1 MPGVPHAGQEKGCGP
16 HEKGCGRTEG
26 NRIGAEGKMITG
38 LYTAGASLKALQ
50 SAQEI
55 TARNIAHMETI
66 GYKRRTARMVSFGQH
81 LDEVER
87 ETPLESTLDL
97 SQGDLQYT
105 GGSLDIALEG
115 PCFLAIR
122 TPTGLLYERIA
133 FLVEKDLSLYA
144 VHLPLDFHKECGN
157 NHVMASKLGLRDVR
171 EIKAP
176 DGVIIVEGELRE
188 TIGRREAFDH
198 IEKTLDLD
206 CLFWPFGPDK
216 VKKIGI
222 CSGGA
227 ASYVP
232 RVLEAGH
239 DLYLTGEP
247 SHSYYHSAM
256 DGGLN
261 VAFGGHYRTET
272 FGVKAMQQ
280 HLEEKFGLKTFFI
293 DVPTGH

>member
-1 MPGVPHAGQEKGCGP
+1 MKKSELIEYLDEYLRVGEIADYGKNGLQV
-16 HEKGCGRTEG
+16 GRREG
-26 NRIGAEGKMITG
+26 
-38 LYTAGASLKALQ
+38 
-50 SAQEI
+50 EI
-55 TARNIAHMETI
+55 ETI
-66 GYKRRTARMVSFGQH
+66 AFAVDAAASTFEEAAKGGARMLFVHHGLFWKEQ
-81 LDEVER
+81 V
-87 ETPLESTLDL
+87 
-97 SQGDLQYT
+97 
-105 GGSLDIALEG
+105 
-115 PCFLAIR
+115 

-206 CLFWPFGPDK
+206 CLFWPFGPDR

-247 SHSYYHSAM
+247 SHSYYHNAM